1 MIPLYSIFNWKYQN
15 FHLFSF
21 LMESTETQ
29 HLFSHRTSAWSRH
42 PAWFWHTR
50 PEEGLEDRITG
61 PLSDANCWSCYKDG
75 GVWEDVYCCLFLI
88 ICLVS
93 LPLLSIIPHTT
104 AILFHPRLCLSC
116 SSLLG
121 PAAPLCI
128 VHPCVQRCRVWWRL
142 CRTKGFACSRSV
154 RNVCRTA
161 STCGAMQPRYRI
173 STICGQIDAQRL
185 ALVYHMS
192 FFWGTDTTSC

>member
-1 MIPLYSIFNWKYQN
+1 
-15 FHLFSF
+15 
-21 LMESTETQ
+21 MESTETQ
-29 HLFSHRTSAWSRH
+29 HLFPHRTSASSRH
-42 PAWFWHTR
+42 PACFWQKKAQQAYGEFRGQNHWAVKWCQLLKLLQGR
-50 PEEGLEDRITG
+50 RGVGGCLLLFVFNN
-61 PLSDANCWSCYKDG
+61 LSCFSPSS
-75 GVWEDVYCCLFLI
+75 VHH
-88 ICLVS
+88 S
-93 LPLLSIIPHTT
+93 SH
-104 AILFHPRLCLSC
+104 HRLCLSC

-121 PAAPLCI
+121 PAAPLCV

-173 STICGQIDAQRL
+173 STIGGQIDAQRL

-192 FFWGTDTTSC
+192 FFWGTSC